1 MPATFRAS
9 HNHART
15 TARKARLVI
24 DMIRGLPVNTAL
36 RVLDRSPRRGRRA
49 HREGRALGRRRTP
62 SRTSTSTPNQLRVET
77 ARVGRG
83 AAAGR
88 LPALAPGRARPRDGR
103 SASAPRTSTSCWP
116 AAPPGRIGRRAR
128 RPRRGAGPGPA
139 RAARPAKPKAKAK
152 AGAKSGARPGA
163 KRSGGKPKKDGL
175 AMGQKVHPIGFRI
188 GITEPWRSRW
198 YAGKK
203 DFGALLVGDQ
213 RIRRFIKKE
222 YHSAAVPRIDIERTR
237 ERVTVI
243 IHTARPGLLIGPRGA
258 QVDKLNDELGKL
270 CNKPVAIRTVEISK
284 PELSAQLVAES
295 MAEQL
300 MRRAS
305 FRRALKKSAQLTMQ
319 AGALGVK
326 MTVAGRLGGAEIART
341 EKIAMG
347 SVPLNTL
354 SAWVDYGFAQA
365 RTPQGVIGIKT
376 WVHRGKFSDFQDDQ
390 QQQRGTAS

>member
-1 MPATFRAS
+1 
-9 HNHART
+9 
-15 TARKARLVI
+15 
-24 DMIRGLPVNTAL
+24 
-36 RVLDRSPRRGRRA
+36 
-49 HREGRALGRRRTP
+49 
-62 SRTSTSTPNQLRVET
+62 
-77 ARVGRG
+77 
-83 AAAGR
+83 
-88 LPALAPGRARPRDGR
+88 
-103 SASAPRTSTSCWP
+103 
-116 AAPPGRIGRRAR
+116 
-128 RPRRGAGPGPA
+128 
-139 RAARPAKPKAKAK
+139 
-152 AGAKSGARPGA
+152 
-163 KRSGGKPKKDGL
+163 
-175 AMGQKVHPIGFRI
+175 MGQKVNPIGFRI

-203 DFGALLVGDQ
+203 DFRALLVEDQ

-222 YHSAAVPRIDIERTR
+222 YHSAAVPRVDIERTR

-243 IHTARPGLLIGPRGA
+243 IHTARPGLLIGRRGA
-258 QVDKLNDELGKL
+258 QVDKLNDELGRL

-354 SAWVDYGFAQA
+354 SAWVDYGYATA

-376 WVHRGKFSDFQDDQ
+376 WVHRGKFADFQDDQ
-390 QQQRGTAS
+390 ASRQQRGTVS